1 MEIKSV
7 FLGML
12 LGTVDA
18 SLFGN
23 LFTGKRTTG
32 TSELIVRVGETF
44 YCRFIIKYILKFK
57 NILELKENGSMG
69 VFRRG
74 KLSEKL
80 KF

>member
-1 MEIKSV
+1 MKGV
-7 FLGML
+7 FLGMS
-12 LGTVDA
+12 LGNVDT

-32 TSELIVRVGETF
+32 TSELIVRVGEKF
-44 YCRFIIKYILKFK
+44 YCHFIIKRILKFK
-57 NILELKENGSMG
+57 NILELKEKGSMG
-69 VFRRG
+69 VFSRG